1 MGELTAEERGLLSDW
16 WLSGS
21 EGDLFAV
28 VESILA
34 ARRESL
40 AERVREIHTHNGTPV
55 TAENL
60 EWAATHET
68 LCRSWIFDVL
78 VGLAALLDDPALPSR
93 AHGNGPRSDAEAGT
107 GSRGHREPERG
118 SESQPCDSDP
128 A

>member
-28 VESILA
+28 VERILA

-40 AERVREIHTHNGTPV
+40 AEPLRALRYAQAQAITEHARGR
-55 TAENL
+55 ADEERAWL
-60 EWAATHET
+60 DM
-68 LCRSWIFDVL
+68 C
-78 VGLAALLDDPALPSR
+78 ALLDDPALPSR

-107 GSRGHREPERG
+107 GSRGHRESERG
-118 SESQPCDSDP
+118 SNDNDGIRG
-128 A
+128 